1 MRSTTT
7 NTSPVTIHIQATS
20 ADPIPC
26 HILDCDGDRYPGI
39 PCSEADRHDEI
50 REQAEARLQAVELHV
65 FKAGDDNLDALDELL
80 AKYPPKQEKVAE
92 FCSIAGCTRPPY
104 AASHEGVRPDRYTG
118 TVCAKH
124 YDDVVDGRICKD
136 CGEAHEEGQTPLCEF
151 DF

>member
-7 NTSPVTIHIQATS
+7 NTASTTTATTIHIQAS
-20 ADPIPC
+20 AADPLPC
-26 HILDCDGDRYPGI
+26 RIAGCQGDRYPGLE
-39 PCSEADRHDEI
+39 CSDADRHAEI
-50 REQAEARLQAVELHV
+50 EAENEARHE
-65 FKAGDDNLDALDELL
+65 
-80 AKYPPKQEKVAE
+80 EKVAQ

-124 YDDVVDGRICKD
+124 YDDVVDGRICSD
-136 CGEAHEEGQTPLCEF
+136 CGQAHEEGQTPLCEF